1 MTKQKVNKKFTNFGT
16 PSLEDDQPYLMIPV
30 ADSVLQTLGLVD
42 VEEDE
47 DEEDESEEEKNER
60 KIFVL
65 DTSVL
70 LYDKDSMFKLFFC
83 LHEKVLNSKKIPNN
97 IFNKFP

>member
-16 PSLEDDQPYLMIPV
+16 PSVEEDQAYMMIPI
-30 ADSVLQTLGLVD
+30 ADSVLNTLGLLD
-42 VEEDE
+42 AE
-47 DEEDESEEEKNER
+47 DEEYEEEEEKNER

-70 LYDKDSMFKLFFC
+70 LYDKDSMFKLKGNNLFIPFV
-83 LHEKVLNSKKIPNN
+83 VLEELD
-97 IFNKFP
+97 KFKDKTI